1 MHRRGLMLGTTMFL
15 PGMAMAQQAPPAL
28 PRLADFP
35 TRPVELVVAFPAG
48 GGMDVTARIIARHA
62 ERLTGQRFF
71 VNNRTGGAGMVA
83 HAYLARQAPSDGYTV
98 GIVSSGLFAD
108 SMLRARGLWSYA
120 DVELAAFINFDATN
134 WIVSA
139 RGPLAGLSL
148 AQIISRASENPESI
162 RVSMLPESSSQF
174 IIEQVERSSGARF
187 IKVPFQGGIPGM
199 TAMLG
204 GHIDI
209 ATVFFSEYR
218 SQLEAGAVRAVG
230 VAGPERTANQLEV
243 PTFNEVLGTQDVIW
257 AAWRFAVVPKAVPA
271 DRREY
276 ISAVI
281 RAVVADPDAQREFT
295 QTGVLLNPALADPAA
310 LNAAAT
316 RLISTQ
322 QGFLRETGRIQ
333 P

>member
-1 MHRRGLMLGTTMFL
+1 MLGTTMFL

-276 ISAVI
+276 
-281 RAVVADPDAQREFT
+281 
-295 QTGVLLNPALADPAA
+295 
-310 LNAAAT
+310 
-316 RLISTQ
+316 
-322 QGFLRETGRIQ
+322 
-333 P
+333 